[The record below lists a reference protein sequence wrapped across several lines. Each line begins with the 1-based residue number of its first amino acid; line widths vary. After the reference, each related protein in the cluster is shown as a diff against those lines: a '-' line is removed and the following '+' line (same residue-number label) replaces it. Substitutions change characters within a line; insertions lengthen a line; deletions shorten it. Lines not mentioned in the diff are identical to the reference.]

1 MESAVLN
8 TSTQRIVVVDD
19 HTMVRE
25 GLVALL
31 GCESDFEVVGE
42 AESPLTA
49 QSLISEHSPDIVLT
63 DIGMP
68 ESPFEM
74 LRECLKKNPNL
85 KVIFITAYDT
95 EMNLERALGVGAKG
109 IISKVTQGSELCY
122 AIREVAAGREY
133 FSEDISG
140 RISMLRQIGNSREVA
155 ARHRLLSPREFEV
168 LRCVAKGMPAKA
180 IAKEL
185 HISVKTVDRHKSNI
199 MTKLDIHSQVELA
212 RYAIREGIITP

>member
-1 MESAVLN
+1 MVSSAM
-8 TSTQRIVVVDD
+8 QRIVVVDD
-19 HTMVRE
+19 HSMVRD

-31 GCESDFEVVGE
+31 GSEEDFEVVGE
-42 AESPLTA
+42 ADNALTA
-49 QSLISEHSPDIVLT
+49 QAIIGEHAPDIVLT

-68 ESPFEM
+68 ESPFEV
-74 LRECLKKNPNL
+74 LRSCIKKDPNL

-95 EMNLERALGVGAKG
+95 EMNLEQALDLGAKG
-109 IISKVTQGSELCY
+109 IISKVTQGSELCH

-133 FSEDISG
+133 FSEDISE
-140 RISMLRQIGNSREVA
+140 RISMLRQLSNQRDKVS

-168 LRCVAKGMPAKA
+168 LRCVANGMPAKA

-212 RYAIREGIITP
+212 RYAIREGLITP

>member
-1 MESAVLN
+1 MESAVL

-31 GCESDFEVVGE
+31 GCEDDFEVVGE

-49 QSLISEHSPDIVLT
+49 HALIAERSPDIVLT

-109 IISKVTQGSELCY
+109 IISKVTQGSELCH

-133 FSEDISG
+133 FSEDISD
-140 RISMLRQIGNSREVA
+140 RIAMLRQAGNSRDVS